1 METTLLIVI
10 LILAAA
16 GIILQ
21 IAAQIRPNRQM
32 EASLRQ
38 SMRDML
44 SQIVQ
49 DIGAM
54 RIEHDGRLDRL
65 RDSLGQRF
73 ETIRETQHK
82 GLSALSH
89 DMQGAMATLTR
100 DMQRAIATQTKDIQT
115 TQATQTRDMQASQA
129 NQAQKM
135 QENLHLFLRH
145 MGESSEKIRLSVDEK
160 LIQLQGSN
168 ERKLDEMRNVVNE
181 KLEKTLETRL
191 QQSFATV
198 SNQLESVNKGLG
210 EMKTVAQS
218 VGSLSR
224 ILSGTKT
231 RGILGEVQLGQII
244 EDMLPPQLYDKEVP
258 TVADST
264 HRVEYAVKLPG
275 FEEGRHVYLPVDSKF
290 PLEPYERLLDAYEH
304 GDADTVDAARK
315 ALQNRIRAFAR
326 DVRTKYISPPETTHF
341 AVVFL
346 PTEGLYAEVVRDAT
360 FFDGLRQ
367 EGIIVA
373 GPSTF
378 SAMLNSLQ
386 MGFKTLQIQKGAADI
401 ENILGAVKKEFG
413 NFEKVLNKAN
423 ERIKQAGEEIDTL
436 VGTRTRAINRS
447 LKNVQTYTGADTPR
461 LLNFE
466 DEISAIPMQNGEM
479 ESLAET
485 EE

>member
-1 METTLLIVI
+1 
-10 LILAAA
+10 
-16 GIILQ
+16 
-21 IAAQIRPNRQM
+21 
-32 EASLRQ
+32 
-38 SMRDML
+38 MRDML

-49 DIGAM
+49 DISAM
-54 RIEHDGRLDRL
+54 RVEQDGRLDRL

-73 ETIRETQHK
+73 ETIRDTQHK

-89 DMQGAMATLTR
+89 DMQGAMATLAR
-100 DMQRAIATQTKDIQT
+100 DMQRAIANQTKD
-115 TQATQTRDMQASQA
+115 MQAAQA
-129 NQAQKM
+129 NQAQNM

-145 MGESSEKIRLSVDEK
+145 MAESSEKIRISVDEK

-198 SNQLESVNKGLG
+198 SSQLENVNKGLG
-210 EMKTVAQS
+210 EMRTVAQS

-244 EDMLPPQLYDKEVP
+244 EAMLPPQLYDKEVS
-258 TVADST
+258 TVKGSSN
-264 HRVEYAVKLPG
+264 RVEYAVKLPG

-290 PLEPYERLLDAYEH
+290 PLDPYERLLDGYES
-304 GDADTVDAARK
+304 GDSETVEAARK
-315 ALQNRIRAFAR
+315 ALHNRIRAFAR
-326 DVRTKYISPPETTHF
+326 DVKTKYISPPETTHF
-341 AVVFL
+341 AVIFL
-346 PTEGLYAEVVRDAT
+346 PTEGLYAEVVRDAA

-401 ENILGAVKKEFG
+401 EKTLGAVKKEFG
-413 NFEKVLNKAN
+413 NFEDALNKAHQ
-423 ERIKQAGEEIDTL
+423 RITQAGSEIETL

-447 LKNVQTYTGADTPR
+447 LRDVQTYTGADTPV
-461 LLNFE
+461 LLGF
-466 DEISAIPMQNGEM
+466 DEEPDPEQN
-479 ESLAET
+479 L
-485 EE
+485 

>member
-1 METTLLIVI
+1 METTLLIII

-16 GIILQ
+16 GIIIQ
-21 IAAQIRPNRQM
+21 IVAQIRPNRQM

-38 SMRDML
+38 SMRDMV
-44 SQIVQ
+44 SQISQ
-49 DIGAM
+49 DLSAM
-54 RIEHDGRLDRL
+54 RTEQDGRLERL

-89 DMQGAMATLTR
+89 DMQGSMATLTR
-100 DMQRAIATQTKDIQT
+100 DMQRAIANQTKDMQT
-115 TQATQTRDMQASQA
+115 AQATQ
-129 NQAQKM
+129 AQHM

-145 MGESSEKIRLSVDEK
+145 MGESTDKIRLSVDEK

-218 VGSLSR
+218 VGSLNR
-224 ILSGTKT
+224 ILAGTKT

-244 EDMLPPQLYDKEVP
+244 EDMLPPQLYDKEVA
-258 TVADST
+258 TVTGST

-290 PLEPYERLLDAYEH
+290 PLEPYERLLDAYES
-304 GDADTVDAARK
+304 GDAETVEACRK

-326 DVRTKYISPPETTHF
+326 DVRTRYISPPETTHF

-346 PTEGLYAEVVRDAT
+346 PTEGLYAEVVRDAA

-401 ENILGAVKKEFG
+401 EKILGAVKKEFG
-413 NFEKVLNKAN
+413 NFEDVLNKAHQ
-423 ERIKQAGEEIDTL
+423 RITQAGNEIETL

-447 LKNVQTYTGADTPR
+447 LKDVQTYTGADTPR
-461 LLNFE
+461 LLNFDDPDLLE
-466 DEISAIPMQNGEM
+466 PDTDSN
-479 ESLAET
+479 
-485 EE
+485 